1 MKGQFMLISA
11 VVVGIIIIGTAS
23 TVNRIESQSFETE
36 DTAKQ
41 IDIVKQEVS
50 KVDMSRPQ
58 ERYRFR
64 QMVSEI
70 DSYRTETVFWTQQNC
85 FNITMVNPDSTLR
98 LDCIS

>member
-11 VVVGIIIIGTAS
+11 VVIGIMIIATAS
-23 TVNRIESQSFETE
+23 TISEIESQSFETD
-36 DTAKQ
+36 DTVKQ
-41 IDIVKQEVS
+41 IDIIKQEVE
-50 KVDMSRPQ
+50 KIDIGEPQ

-64 QMVSEI
+64 QMVAEI
-70 DSYRTETVFWTQQNC
+70 DDYRTETVFWPQENC